1 MNVITTAPATVELFD
16 GTVTLT
22 GWSLTELAPDF
33 YGHSYMQIGGWL
45 SEGWE
50 PGLISQGTNHMVRA
64 DLPGI
69 ADVAQ
74 AVNVTVKTI
83 GYGEPQRFMKIQWR
97 HLSYPANWLE
107 LLHETGKMPAP
118 LAPKPMGPSPVD
130 GLSYRAQQLLA
141 HIQDAPGT
149 RWKTGR
155 AERVF
160 ADLGYPTRSR
170 RHNARTDLNALAA
183 RGLLTVHGPADG
195 RYFLLAQP
203 KDGA

>member
-1 MNVITTAPATVELFD
+1 MSDVITTPATVELFD

-22 GWSLTELAPDF
+22 DWSLTELSPDH

-45 SEGWE
+45 PEGYQ
-50 PGLISQGTNHMVRA
+50 PGPISQGTNHMVRA

-69 ADVAQ
+69 TDVAQ
-74 AVNVTVKTI
+74 AVNVTVETI
-83 GYGEPQRFMKIQWR
+83 SYGGPQRFMKIQWR

-107 LLHETGKMPAP
+107 VLHETGNLPAP
-118 LAPKPMGPSPVD
+118 LAPKSEEPSRVD

-141 HIQDAPGT
+141 HIHADPGT

-155 AERVF
+155 AEQVY
-160 ADLGYPTRSR
+160 ADLGYPTRGR
-170 RHNARTDLNALAA
+170 RHNARTDLNNLAT
-183 RGLLTVHGPADG
+183 RGLLTAHGPDDG